1 MGRAIQYDV
10 VLIPAEE
17 GGYTVIAP
25 VLPGCISEGDTEA
38 EALDN
43 IRDAI
48 QGWLAVAKKR
58 GLYIPSPDTAGR
70 LKLAT
75 VGVPVRVPGCQH

>member
-1 MGRAIQYDV
+1 METMIEYDV

-25 VLPGCISEGDTEA
+25 SLPGCISEGDTEA
-38 EALDN
+38 EALEN
-43 IRDAI
+43 IKDAI
-48 QGWLAVAKKR
+48 QGWLTVAEKR
-58 GLYIPSPDTAGR
+58 GLYIPPPDSTK

-75 VGVPVRVPGCQH
+75 VGVPA

>member
-1 MGRAIQYDV
+1 METVVEYDV

-25 VLPGCISEGDTEA
+25 SLPGCISEGDTEA
-38 EALDN
+38 EALEN
-43 IRDAI
+43 IKDAI
-48 QGWLAVAKKR
+48 KGWLAVAESR
-58 GLYIPSPDTAGR
+58 GLYVPSPDTSR

-75 VGVPVRVPGCQH
+75 VGVPA

>member
-1 MGRAIQYDV
+1 MQTTIEYDV

-25 VLPGCISEGDTEA
+25 SLPGCISEGDTEA
-38 EALDN
+38 EALEN
-43 IRDAI
+43 MKDAI
-48 QGWLAVAKKR
+48 HGWLSVAEER
-58 GLYIPSPDTAGR
+58 GLYVPAPDAHR

-75 VGVPVRVPGCQH
+75 VGVTE